1 MKGWLL
7 GDVTPVLASFA
18 GWPLYLALSVAC
30 VLSFVAANWYIGTK
44 CIEHFRTKK
53 KRRLASDREEAIDA
67 QKKIREL
74 CALLMDGKNSVMRSS
89 RLNVL
94 HERLSDFGLSPP
106 LDEDSDTIRHYAK
119 IVPYIEEY
127 GLGRARQEIRRWQ
140 KLRKKIAATAKL
152 SPIHGTAK
160 VGKRA
165 GSASPSQICARIRT
179 LLRKVVKRKSG
190 TQ

>member
-1 MKGWLL
+1 MILIAEPPSRRTEYRPYL
-7 GDVTPVLASFA
+7 GNA
-18 GWPLYLALSVAC
+18 G
-30 VLSFVAANWYIGTK
+30 LSFVAANWYMGTK
-44 CIEHFRTKK
+44 CIEHVRTKK
-53 KRRLASDREEAIDA
+53 KRRLASDREEARDA
-67 QKKIREL
+67 LRKIREF
-74 CALLMDGKNSVMRSS
+74 CATLGDGENSVMRSS

-94 HERLSDFGLSPP
+94 HERLSDLGLSPP
-106 LDEDSDTIRHYAK
+106 LDDEYSDTIRHYERMA
-119 IVPYIEEY
+119 PYVEEY
-127 GLGRARQEIRRWQ
+127 GVGRARQEIRRWR

-152 SPIHGTAK
+152 GPIHGTAK